1 MEVIR
6 TPEAPEAIGPY
17 SQAIRTGR
25 FLYLSGQIPLDPVT
39 MEVVEGGIEA
49 QTEQVYRN
57 MKAVLAA
64 AGASLAGRCAASP
77 AAAPRGEGGRGR
89 GCRGGQG
96 GRRGRRRDDKPPPL
110 PRPPPPPPRR
120 APCDGGDNEPP
131 RT

>member
-6 TPEAPEAIGPY
+6 TTEAPEAIGPY

-49 QTEQVYRN
+49 QTEQVFRN

-64 AGASLAGRCAASP
+64 AGASLAQVVKTTVFVADMGEFAQMNAIYARHFKDHRPARSTVQ
-77 AAAPRGEGGRGR
+77 AAA
-89 GCRGGQG
+89 
-96 GRRGRRRDDKPPPL
+96 L
-110 PRPPPPPPRR
+110 PKGV
-120 APCDGGDNEPP
+120 AVEIEAVAVLSD
-131 RT
+131 